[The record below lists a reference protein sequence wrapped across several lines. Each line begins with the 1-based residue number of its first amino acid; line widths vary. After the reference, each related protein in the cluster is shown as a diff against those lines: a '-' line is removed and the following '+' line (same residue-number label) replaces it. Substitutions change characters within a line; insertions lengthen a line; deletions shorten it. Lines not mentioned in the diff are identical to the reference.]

1 MTLLRWLTICLSL
14 YCASLSAWAN
24 QTVKVGIL
32 SYRALDKTQ
41 QQWHPLADY
50 LSRTIPGYH
59 FEIIPL
65 YYPDLD
71 KALSTGHLA
80 FILTNPEH
88 YTILRQRLGLSAI
101 ATLMP
106 MAEGHPVNQFG
117 GVMVAKAERSDLIT
131 LTHLNGKTV
140 ASPDSESFGGF
151 ITQQWELYKHGI
163 KPKRFVFTG
172 MPHDKVI
179 TEVLQGRAD
188 VGFVR
193 SGIIEALIKE
203 GVIAEGTLKII
214 NQQIATGFP
223 QIISTG
229 LYPEWP
235 FAALLT
241 TDAKLVKAVTLALLN
256 LDNQHPVA
264 QTAKIFGF
272 SPPGDYSKVEAVML
286 NMDIHPDKLK
296 NINLLDVYYHYRHP
310 LWGMVVMLAVILLL
324 SIKLLRIHR
333 HLRHLYLKYH
343 LVANYTSD
351 WEYWI
356 SPEGQVIYTSPACQA
371 ITGYSPEDFKQDPE
385 LILNLVH
392 SDDRARFKH
401 HWQNHDY
408 RQQPDEMEFRI
419 LDRASNV
426 HWVHHLCQPVFDKQ
440 QRYQGIRASNRDV
453 TQRKQMELELR
464 LHDAALKSCVEGIV
478 ITDVN
483 ANIQWVNPAFC
494 ELTGYAETET
504 LGKTPAELVKS
515 GQQDDGFYKSLWQTI
530 LSGQPW
536 RGEIVNRRKNG
547 EYYDEQLS
555 ITPVFGDKQ
564 AISHFVAVKQDISER
579 KRNQE
584 QIQRLAYYDPL
595 TQLPNRRLLIDR
607 LEKVLAACRRHQQY
621 GALLF
626 LDLDR
631 FKPLNDRYGH
641 DAGDQLLQEVAKR
654 LKEAVRQEDT
664 VARLGGDEFVVVLVE
679 LDSDQT
685 QAVQQAEQVAFKLHQ
700 ILANAYVLWLRHA
713 GAVPKRV
720 EYQLTASIGISLFMD
735 AESNA
740 NKILK
745 QADIAMYDAKHQ
757 GRNAI
762 CLFH

>member
-1 MTLLRWLTICLSL
+1 MTILRWLVFGLSL
-14 YCASLSAWAN
+14 YCVPISAWAIE
-24 QTVKVGIL
+24 TVKVGIL
-32 SYRALDKTQ
+32 SFRGLDRTQ
-41 QQWHPLADY
+41 QQWQPLADY
-50 LSRTIPGYH
+50 LSLIIPGYH
-59 FEIIPL
+59 FEIVPL

-71 KALSTGHLA
+71 KAASTGHLA
-80 FILTNPEH
+80 FIFTNPEH
-88 YTILRQRLGLSAI
+88 YVILRQRQGLSAM

-117 GVMVAKAERSDLIT
+117 GVIVAKAERSDLIS
-131 LTHLNGKTV
+131 LANLNGKTI
-140 ASPDSESFGGF
+140 ASPDRESFGGF

-163 KPKRFVFTG
+163 KPRRFVFTG
-172 MPHDKVI
+172 MPHDKVVA
-179 TEVLQGRAD
+179 EVLSGHVDA
-188 VGFVR
+188 GFVR
-193 SGIIEALIKE
+193 SGIVEALIQE
-203 GVIAEGTLKII
+203 GVIAEDALKII
-214 NQQIATGFP
+214 NQQIVPDFP

-235 FAALLT
+235 FAALLN
-241 TDAKLVKAVTLALLN
+241 TDAKLVKEVTLALLN

-264 QTAKIFGF
+264 QAAKIFGF

-286 NMDIHPDKLK
+286 NMNIHPDKLK
-296 NINLLDVYYHYRHP
+296 NFNLMDVYYRYRQI
-310 LWGMVVMLAVILLL
+310 LWGMAALLAIILLL
-324 SIKLLRIHR
+324 SVKLLRIHR
-333 HLRHLYLKYH
+333 HLRHAYLKYH
-343 LVANYTSD
+343 LVADYTSD

-356 SPEGQVIYTSPACQA
+356 SPDDQVIYTSPACQP
-371 ITGYSPEDFKQDPE
+371 ITGYTPQDFKDDPE

-392 SDDRARFKH
+392 PDDQPKFKRH
-401 HWQNHDY
+401 LQNHAH

-419 LDRASNV
+419 LDRDGGL
-426 HWVHHLCQPVFDKQ
+426 HWVHHLCQPVFDSQ
-440 QRYQGIRASNRDV
+440 QRFQGIRASNRDV

-464 LHDAALKSCVEGIV
+464 LHDAALKSCAEGIV

-494 ELTGYAETET
+494 ELTGYTEAEV

-515 GQQDDGFYKSLWQTI
+515 GLQDDGFYQSLWQSI

-547 EYYDEQLS
+547 ELYDEQLS
-555 ITPVFGDKQ
+555 ITPVFGAEQ
-564 AISHFVAVKQDISER
+564 VISHFVAVKQDISER

-595 TQLPNRRLLIDR
+595 TQLANRRLLIDR
-607 LEKVLAACRRHQQY
+607 LEKVLATCRRHRHY

-654 LKEAVRQEDT
+654 LKETVRQEDT

-679 LDSDQT
+679 LDGDHDQ
-685 QAVQQAEQVAFKLHQ
+685 AAQQAEQVALKLHEV
-700 ILANAYVLWLRHA
+700 LANTYVLWLRHE
-713 GAVPKRV
+713 GAVPNRI
-720 EYQLTASIGISLFMD
+720 EYQLTVSIGLSLFME
-735 AESNA
+735 AETNA

-745 QADIAMYDAKHQ
+745 QADLAMYDAKHQ
-757 GRNAI
+757 GRNTI